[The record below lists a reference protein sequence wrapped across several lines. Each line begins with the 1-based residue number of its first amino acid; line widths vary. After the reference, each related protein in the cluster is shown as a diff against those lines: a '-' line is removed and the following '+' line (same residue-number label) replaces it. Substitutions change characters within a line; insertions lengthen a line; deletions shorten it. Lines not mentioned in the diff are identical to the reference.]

1 MTCRLARYRGRI
13 DPCRYNTANPLSS
26 RPTPRDP
33 APRETEE
40 EWRDP
45 EDISSAML
53 VQGVSTRAL
62 FRNPVVIRFVRLSIL
77 QSHSSSVAAFASFAV
92 NGWIF
97 APLWNATGSHESSSL
112 RHNPAPNRRDR

>member
-1 MTCRLARYRGRI
+1 MTGRLARYRGRI
-13 DPCRYNTANPLSS
+13 DPGRYNTANPLSS

-53 VQGVSTRAL
+53 IQGVSTRAL
-62 FRNPVVIRFVRLSIL
+62 SRNPVVIPFVSKVTLL
-77 QSHSSSVAAFASFAV
+77 
-92 NGWIF
+92 
-97 APLWNATGSHESSSL
+97 PLRPL
-112 RHNPAPNRRDR
+112 RPLR